1 MKEHL
6 LLFLTHFD
14 DYLDVCLRLDDDE
27 KFEPIRKLNSELNAK
42 RSTITLEEYRKIEVE
57 NFYEY
62 LKMIGVV

>member
-6 LLFLTHFD
+6 LLFITHFD

-27 KFEPIRKLNSELNAK
+27 KFEPIRKLNSELKAK
-42 RSTITLEEYRKIEVE
+42 RNTITLDKYRKIEVE